1 MDARRTD
8 SALAGGLPGFAI
20 VAAWVVLR
28 GSTPEAVVSGSVVLA
43 ISLACGTAWL
53 VRRAARRGEA
63 DPPRE
68 R

>member
-1 MDARRTD
+1 MDAGRID
-8 SALAGGLPGFAI
+8 SALAAGFAGFAI
-20 VAAWVVLR
+20 VAAWVLLR
-28 GSTPEAVVSGSVVLA
+28 GSTPEAMVSGSVVLA

-53 VRRAARRGEA
+53 VRRAARRGGA